1 MRTAKAMPFPSR
13 NVMKPTAK
21 AKLQMR
27 LGPPSVPYIT
37 HMCTPRYDITLD
49 PQSLRDSPASGSQ
62 FTPPL
67 AGLSSV
73 ARLGVASR
81 WSTGTRSGLLRG
93 GSGVV
98 SRLVS

>member
-1 MRTAKAMPFPSR
+1 MVGVWVRVICRPEDDMSGR
-13 NVMKPTAK
+13 I
-21 AKLQMR
+21 LQ
-27 LGPPSVPYIT
+27 T
-37 HMCTPRYDITLD
+37 T

-73 ARLGVASR
+73 ARLGVVSGR
-81 WSTGTRSGLLRG
+81 STGTRSGLLRG

-98 SRLVS
+98 SQLVS